1 MANILHGVALL
12 CIAIVVIFLIY
23 KVTRW
28 IRQLFIE
35 AHVMKHGIGANAD
48 IIALKRTNWMDRRS
62 VYCELVLRFRTREGQ
77 VVQASA
83 FQFLDS
89 REIVRFAEGNGT
101 TVKYSP
107 QNPKHIVLY
116 DRPLILGD

>member
-1 MANILHGVALL
+1 MDIISAIIFTGISVLLLFGLYHAL
-12 CIAIVVIFLIY
+12 
-23 KVTRW
+23 RW
-28 IRQLFIE
+28 VRQLFIE

-77 VVQASA
+77 LVQASV

-101 TVKYSP
+101 TVKYDP
-107 QNPKHIVLY
+107 QNPQHIVLY

>member
-1 MANILHGVALL
+1 MEIIYVIFIIVIAALL
-12 CIAIVVIFLIY
+12 LFGLY
-23 KVTRW
+23 KLVRW

-35 AHVMKHGIGANAD
+35 VHVSKYGIGANAD
-48 IIALKRTNWMDRRS
+48 IIALKRTNLMERRT

-77 VVQASA
+77 VVQASV
-83 FQFLDS
+83 FEHLNR

-101 TVKYSP
+101 TVKYDP
-107 QNPKHIVLY
+107 QNPQHIILY

>member
-1 MANILHGVALL
+1 MPYHLDYVVFAFVAALAAFLL
-12 CIAIVVIFLIY
+12 YYAL
-23 KVTRW
+23 RW
-28 IRQLFIE
+28 VRQLFIE

-77 VVQASA
+77 LVQASV
-83 FQFLDS
+83 FQHLDS

-107 QNPKHIVLY
+107 QNPQHIVLY

>member
-12 CIAIVVIFLIY
+12 CIAIVVIFIIY

-28 IRQLFIE
+28 VRQLFIE

-62 VYCELVLRFRTREGQ
+62 VYCELVLRFKTREGQ
-77 VVQASA
+77 VVQASV

-107 QNPKHIVLY
+107 QNPQYIVLY

>member
-1 MANILHGVALL
+1 MDIISAIIFTGISVLLLFGLYHAL
-12 CIAIVVIFLIY
+12 
-23 KVTRW
+23 RW
-28 IRQLFIE
+28 VRQLFIE

-77 VVQASA
+77 LVQASV

-101 TVKYSP
+101 TVKYDP
-107 QNPKHIVLY
+107 QNPQHIILY